1 MRNGPAMKNKGKKV
15 PSVTVKKNSTE
26 AEVYLYNEQSL
37 IQSTYAEYSKK
48 NHKCPEGQSI
58 TWINVDGISDT
69 KVIEEICAPYKIHPL
84 IIEDI
89 LVPNQRAKIEEYEN
103 YTYFVLKM
111 IYYNQD
117 EIIFEQLSVLL
128 LDHVVIT
135 FGETKG
141 DVFKPIRTRLQTQ
154 GSPLRSR
161 GADYLLYNLLDA
173 IVDGYFDVLERLGEE
188 IDAGEEELLGKG
200 DISTLHTMREFK
212 KSLLYMHKAIWPLR
226 EVLSRINHDNVHL
239 ILPETQ
245 LYLRDVYDHI
255 YQAIDTT
262 ETYRELLSGLMDLY
276 LSSISNRMNEIMKVL
291 TIISTIFIP
300 LTFLAGVYGMNFKY
314 MPELSMQLG
323 YPVLWVVMIVIA
335 AAMLIFFKRRRW
347 F

>member
-1 MRNGPAMKNKGKKV
+1 MRKGPAMKNKDKKI

-26 AEVYLYNEQSL
+26 TEVYLYNEKTV
-37 IQSTYAEYSKK
+37 IQNTYEEYTKK
-48 NHKCPEGQSI
+48 NHKCPEEPYI

-111 IYYNQD
+111 IYYKQD

>member
-1 MRNGPAMKNKGKKV
+1 MKRKTKSS
-15 PSVTVKKNSTE
+15 PSKRVEKNSSE
-26 AEVYLYNEQSL
+26 SEVYLYNEKSV
-37 IQSTYAEYSKK
+37 IQCSYADYSKK
-48 NHKCPEGQSI
+48 NHQSPEGQFI
-58 TWINVDGISDT
+58 TWINVDGLSDA
-69 KVIEEICAPYKIHPL
+69 KVINEICEPYKIHPL

-117 EIIFEQLSVLL
+117 EIVFEQISVLL
-128 LDHVVIT
+128 LDRVVIT

-161 GADYLLYNLLDA
+161 GADYLLYNLFDA

-188 IDAGEEELLGKG
+188 IDAGEEELLGKA
-200 DISTLHTMREFK
+200 DISTLHSMREFK

-300 LTFLAGVYGMNFKY
+300 LTFLAGVYGMNFKF
-314 MPELSMQLG
+314 MPELSMRLG
-323 YPVLWVVMIVIA
+323 YPILWVVMIVIA
-335 AAMLIFFKRRRW
+335 VLMLVFFKRRRW